1 MTITKTISFALLF
14 ACALAAQT
22 PQTALN
28 PVVKQVVD
36 DVSEDRIAANLKK
49 MESFGTRHVLSAA
62 DDPNHGIGAA
72 KSWIY
77 GQFQSYSP
85 KLQVSYQT
93 FNIPKRVDRTS
104 HAADVSN
111 VIAMLPGTVN
121 PDIYVLVTAH
131 YDTVNI
137 AYKPNLDDA
146 GRAADLVKRGMAE
159 DEARRYVQLLP
170 NETGRGTLDEEGTAA
185 QTVAP
190 GVTDDGSGTAA
201 VLELARV
208 MSQHQYAKTII
219 FIAFAGEEVGLDGSK
234 AYAAMA
240 KQKKMQIEA
249 VLNNDIIGSDVSGN
263 GRTANGM
270 LRVFAAGPEDSPAR
284 TLQRYA
290 KQFAE
295 RYVPS
300 MQVEMVFRGDRFQ
313 RGGDH
318 TSFITQG
325 YAAVRFTTPTENF
338 ANQHTAT
345 DTFDHTSVPY
355 TTRVARMNAAV
366 LASLALA
373 PPPPAT
379 NVEIMSGE
387 RKGDRVPM
395 LTRGKSGYDAVMRWV
410 EDKWPNLA
418 GYSIVMRATTA
429 PDWEREIWVGNVTSY
444 TLPDVSIDD
453 VVFGIRAVDKD
464 GNQSL
469 VAPYLEPVNQRL
481 TAPVGQTAAK

>member
-1 MTITKTISFALLF
+1 
-14 ACALAAQT
+14 
-22 PQTALN
+22 
-28 PVVKQVVD
+28 
-36 DVSEDRIAANLKK
+36 
-49 MESFGTRHVLSAA
+49 
-62 DDPNHGIGAA
+62 
-72 KSWIY
+72 
-77 GQFQSYSP
+77 
-85 KLQVSYQT
+85 
-93 FNIPKRVDRTS
+93 
-104 HAADVSN
+104 
-111 VIAMLPGTVN
+111 
-121 PDIYVLVTAH
+121 
-131 YDTVNI
+131 
-137 AYKPNLDDA
+137 
-146 GRAADLVKRGMAE
+146 
-159 DEARRYVQLLP
+159 
-170 NETGRGTLDEEGTAA
+170 
-185 QTVAP
+185 
-190 GVTDDGSGTAA
+190 
-201 VLELARV
+201 

-219 FIAFAGEEVGLDGSK
+219 FIAFAGEEVGLDGK

-263 GRTANGM
+263 GRTANGV

-313 RGGDH
+313 RGGDR

-345 DTFDHTSVPY
+345 DTFDHTSAPY

-444 TLPDVSIDD
+444 TMPDLSIDD
-453 VVFGIRAVDKD
+453 IVFGVSAVDKD

-481 TAPVGQTAAK
+481 TTPVTLPVTGPASQTAAK

>member
-1 MTITKTISFALLF
+1 MTITKSISLALLF
-14 ACALAAQT
+14 NCALIAQA
-22 PQTALN
+22 PANGIN
-28 PVVKQVVD
+28 PKVKEIVD
-36 DVSEDRIAANLKK
+36 GISEDRISATLKK
-49 MESFGTRHVLSAA
+49 LEGFGTRYVLSYA
-62 DDPNHGIGAA
+62 DDPVHGIGAA
-72 KSWIY
+72 KTWIHD
-77 GQFQSYSP
+77 QFQSYSP
-85 KLQVSYQT
+85 KLQVSYQD
-93 FNIPKRVDRTS
+93 FDIPKREGRTS
-104 HAADVSN
+104 RAAAVAN
-111 VIAMLPGTVN
+111 VVAMLPGTVN
-121 PDIYVLVTAH
+121 PDICVLVTAH
-131 YDTVNI
+131 YDSVHQIRN
-137 AYKPNLDDA
+137 PVPDEA
-146 GRAADLVKRGMAE
+146 GRIADLVKHGMAE
-159 DEARRYVQLLP
+159 AEATRYVRLLP
-170 NETGRGTLDEEGTAA
+170 NEEGIGTLDEEGTTA
-185 QTVAP
+185 QSAAP

-201 VLELARV
+201 VMELARV

-263 GRTANGM
+263 GRTANGI
-270 LRVFAAGPEDSPAR
+270 LRVFAAGPEDSPGR

-318 TSFITQG
+318 TSFTTQG
-325 YAAVRFTTPTENF
+325 YAAVRFTTPSENF

-379 NVEIMSGE
+379 NVEILSGQ
-387 RKGDRVPM
+387 RRGDRVPM

-444 TLPDVSIDD
+444 ALPDVSIDNM
-453 VVFGIRAVDKD
+453 VFGVRAVDKD

-469 VAPYLEPVNQRL
+469 VAPYLEPVNQQL
-481 TAPVGQTAAK
+481 TSPVPAAK